1 MPDTPKN
8 KVKYGL
14 SKCYYAVATIA
25 ADGTATFGTPVAIPG
40 AVSLSLDA
48 QGEITPFRA
57 DNMDYW
63 TSSSNNG
70 YEGDLEIAIIPESFK
85 TDVLNEYEDTTQK
98 VFYETTDAD
107 PTHFA
112 LLFQFEGD
120 VHATRHV
127 MFNCVATRPQVS
139 GETTPTG
146 GIEPQTETI
155 SITAASIYNSA
166 LQKSLVKASTKSDTT
181 STVYDGW
188 FTAVTVPTAVTT

>member
-1 MPDTPKN
+1 MPDAVKN

-25 ADGTATFGTPVAIPG
+25 ADGTASFGTPVAIPG

-98 VFYETTDAD
+98 VLYETTDAD

-127 MFNCVATRPQVS
+127 MFNCVATRPQVN

-155 SITAASIYNSA
+155 SITAASIYHAA
-166 LQKSLVKASTKSDTT
+166 LDKSLVKASTKSDTT
-181 STVYDGW
+181 STVYNGW
-188 FTAVTVPTAVTT
+188 FTAVTVPTAATT

>member
-1 MPDTPKN
+1 MPEATKN

-25 ADGTATFGTPVAIPG
+25 ADGTATFGAPKALPG

-63 TSSSNNG
+63 ISSSNNG
-70 YEGDLEIAIIPESFK
+70 YEGDLEIAIIPEEFK
-85 TDVLNEYEDTTQK
+85 ADVLNEYEDTTQK

-120 VHATRHV
+120 IHATRHV
-127 MFNCVATRPQVS
+127 LYNCVATRPQVS

-146 GIEPQTETI
+146 GVEPQTETI
-155 SITAASIYNSA
+155 SVTASSIYNA
-166 LQKSLVKASTKSDTT
+166 GLQKSLVKASSKSDTT
-181 STVYDGW
+181 TGVYNGW
-188 FTAVTVPTAVTT
+188 FSAVTVPTSATT

>member
-1 MPDTPKN
+1 MSDPVKN
-8 KVKYGL
+8 KVKFGL

-25 ADGTATFGTPVAIPG
+25 SDGTATFGSPKALPG

-63 TSSSNNG
+63 ISSSNNG
-70 YEGDLEIAIIPESFK
+70 YEGDLELAIIPESFK
-85 TDVLNEYEDTTQK
+85 ADVLNEYEDATQK

-120 VHATRHV
+120 AHATRHV
-127 MFNCVATRPQVS
+127 LYNCVATRPTVN

-146 GIEPQTETI
+146 GIDPQTETI
-155 SITAASIYNSA
+155 SVTASSIYNA
-166 LQKSLVKASTKSDTT
+166 GLQKSLVKASSKSDTT
-181 STVYDGW
+181 SGVYNAW
-188 FTAVTVPTAVTT
+188 YNAVTVPTAATT

>member
-98 VFYETTDAD
+98 VLYETTDAD

-127 MFNCVATRPQVS
+127 MFNCVATRPQVN

-155 SITAASIYNSA
+155 SITAASIYDA
-166 LQKSLVKASTKSDTT
+166 TLDKSLVKASTKSDTT
-181 STVYDGW
+181 STIYDGW
-188 FTAVTVPTAVTT
+188 FTAVTVPTAATT

>member
-1 MPDTPKN
+1 MPDPVKN

-25 ADGTATFGTPVAIPG
+25 ANGSATFGTVKPLPG

-70 YEGDLEIAIIPESFK
+70 YEGDLEIAIIPEDFK
-85 TDVLNEYEDTTQK
+85 KDVLNQYEDTTQK

-120 VHATRHV
+120 AHATRHV
-127 MFNCVATRPQVS
+127 MYNCVATRPQVS

-146 GIEPQTETI
+146 GVEPQTETI
-155 SITAASIYNSA
+155 SITAASIYNAA
-166 LQKSLVKASTKSDTT
+166 LDKSLVKASSKSDTT
-181 STVYDGW
+181 DAVYNAW
-188 FTAVTVPTAVTT
+188 FSAVTIPTATTT

>member
-1 MPDTPKN
+1 MPEATKN

-25 ADGTATFGTPVAIPG
+25 ADGTATFGAPKALPG

-63 TSSSNNG
+63 ISSSNNG
-70 YEGDLEIAIIPESFK
+70 YEGDLEIAIIPEEFK
-85 TDVLNEYEDTTQK
+85 ADVLNEYEDTTQK

-127 MFNCVATRPQVS
+127 LYNCVATRPQVS

-146 GIEPQTETI
+146 GVEPQTETI
-155 SITAASIYNSA
+155 SVTASSIYNA
-166 LQKSLVKASTKSDTT
+166 GLQKSLVKASSKSDTT
-181 STVYDGW
+181 TGVYNGW
-188 FTAVTVPTAVTT
+188 FSAVTVPTSATT

>member
-1 MPDTPKN
+1 MSDAVKN

-25 ADGTATFGTPVAIPG
+25 ADGTASFGTPVAIPG

-98 VFYETTDAD
+98 VLYETTDAD

-120 VHATRHV
+120 AHATRHV
-127 MFNCVATRPQVS
+127 MFNCVATRPQVN

-146 GIEPQTETI
+146 GIEPQTETL
-155 SITAASIYNSA
+155 SITAASIYHA
-166 LQKSLVKASTKSDTT
+166 GLDKSLVKASTKSDTT
-181 STVYDGW
+181 STVYNGW
-188 FTAVTVPTAVTT
+188 FNAVTVPTAATT

>member
-1 MPDTPKN
+1 MPEATKN

-25 ADGTATFGTPVAIPG
+25 ADGTATFGTPKALPG

-63 TSSSNNG
+63 ISSSNNG
-70 YEGDLEIAIIPESFK
+70 YEGDLEIAIIPEEFK
-85 TDVLNEYEDTTQK
+85 ADVLNEYEDTTQK
-98 VFYETTDAD
+98 VLYETTDAD

-127 MFNCVATRPQVS
+127 LYNCVATRPQVS

-146 GIEPQTETI
+146 GVEPQTETI
-155 SITAASIYNSA
+155 SVTASSIYNAA
-166 LQKSLVKASTKSDTT
+166 LQKSLVKASSKSDTT
-181 STVYDGW
+181 TAVYNAW
-188 FTAVTVPTAVTT
+188 YTSVTVPATATT

>member
-1 MPDTPKN
+1 MPDAVKN

-25 ADGTATFGTPVAIPG
+25 ADGTASFGTPVAIPG

-98 VFYETTDAD
+98 VLYETTDAD

-112 LLFQFEGD
+112 LLFQFDGD

-127 MFNCVATRPQVS
+127 MFNCVATRPQVN

-155 SITAASIYNSA
+155 SITAASIYHAA
-166 LQKSLVKASTKSDTT
+166 LDKSLVKASTKSDTT

-188 FTAVTVPTAVTT
+188 FTAVTVPTATTT